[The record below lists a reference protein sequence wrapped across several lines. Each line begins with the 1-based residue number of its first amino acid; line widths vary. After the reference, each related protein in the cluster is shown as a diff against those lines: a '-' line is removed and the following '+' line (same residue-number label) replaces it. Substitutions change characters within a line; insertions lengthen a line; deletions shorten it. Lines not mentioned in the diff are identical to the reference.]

1 VLFSLCACV
10 CVSLSG
16 VLFSVSVCVCD
27 LLIFLHIPHVGLDET
42 ASGMDVLKNKMKAL
56 LPKKE
61 PKQKM
66 AILILSGLLI
76 LLLVLVV
83 YT

>member
-1 VLFSLCACV
+1 
-10 CVSLSG
+10 
-16 VLFSVSVCVCD
+16 
-27 LLIFLHIPHVGLDET
+27 
-42 ASGMDVLKNKMKAL
+42 MDVLKNKMKAL